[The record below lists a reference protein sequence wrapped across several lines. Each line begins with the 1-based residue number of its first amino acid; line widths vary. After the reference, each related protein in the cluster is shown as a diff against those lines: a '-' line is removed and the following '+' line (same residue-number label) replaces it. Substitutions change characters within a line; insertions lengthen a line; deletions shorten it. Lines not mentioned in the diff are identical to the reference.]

1 LRSADIRLSSGLRI
15 HYAAHGDDDGSP
27 IVFLHGWPDSGFT
40 YSRVMP
46 LLSSRLRAFALD
58 QRGFG
63 DSERPDR
70 GYRVEDFADDVAAF
84 LDALGLERAS
94 VVGHSFGSFVSRRFA
109 LAHPGRV
116 DRLVLIG
123 SALSAAN
130 PVTREVQASLADLAD
145 PLPVGFVRDFQAGTA
160 YAPIPEDFFERAV
173 EESLKA
179 PARVWRDVF
188 DDLLR
193 YDDARELARLEA
205 PTLLIWGER
214 DAIFSR
220 AGHDALAAAIPGVR
234 VEIYPETGHCPNWER
249 PEQVATSL
257 GAFLKP

>member
-1 LRSADIRLSSGLRI
+1 LRPANIRLSTGPRL
-15 HYAAHGDDDGSP
+15 HYAEQGEDGGAP
-27 IVFLHGWPDSGFT
+27 VVFLHGWPDSGFT
-40 YSRVMP
+40 YSRVLP
-46 LLSSRLRAFALD
+46 LLPAGLRALALD

-94 VVGHSFGSFVSRRFA
+94 VVGHSFGTFVARRLA

-116 DRLVLIG
+116 ERLVLIG

-130 PVTREVQASLADLAD
+130 PVTRDVQASLANLED
-145 PLPVGFVRDFQAGTA
+145 PLPVEFVRDFQSGTA
-160 YAPIPEDFFERAV
+160 YVPLPENFFERAV

-188 DDLLR
+188 ENLLR
-193 YDDARELARLEA
+193 YDDAGELACLEA
-205 PTLLIWGER
+205 PTLLIWGDR
-214 DAIFSR
+214 DAIFAR
-220 AGHDALAAAIPGVR
+220 AEHDALASAIPGVR
-234 VEIYPETGHCPNWER
+234 VEVYRDTGHCPNWER
-249 PEQVATSL
+249 PERVAASL
-257 GAFLKP
+257 EAFLGR